1 MHAID
6 KQNFA
11 NSLKAA
17 GHDTTFLDMDV
28 AAAGEP
34 TPAKGSAA
42 AARKSG
48 AMAGR

>member
-1 MHAID
+1 MKAVD
-6 KQNFA
+6 KLSFA
-11 NSLKAA
+11 NALKAA
-17 GHDTTFLDMDV
+17 GHDTSFLDVEV
-28 AAAGEP
+28 AASAEP